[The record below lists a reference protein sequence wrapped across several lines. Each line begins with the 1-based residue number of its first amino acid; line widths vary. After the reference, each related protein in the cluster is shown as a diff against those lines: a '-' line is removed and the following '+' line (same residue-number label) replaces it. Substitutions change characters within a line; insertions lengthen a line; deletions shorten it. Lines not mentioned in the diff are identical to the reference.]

1 MINSG
6 WKFILLLVFGSLTSN
21 LTHVLNFYN
30 FTLQFSVE
38 NWYHF
43 LIVRKSST
51 TPGNHKSVWSPS
63 KVVEKIS
70 PPGGGGLNRVF
81 TVTHSYPRNHY
92 TQRLHSFSLEF
103 PKLGFSSSSEQN
115 FGIPQTWVPCLPHQN
130 HEFGFST
137 KTFKRVPMRKC
148 QQLICQCFFS
158 GMFLGTSNIKSAA
171 VRSAYRTLVNSCC
184 EPRKVT
190 LQTRST
196 L

>member
-63 KVVEKIS
+63 KVVEKNK
-70 PPGGGGLNRVF
+70 PPGGGLNRVF

-103 PKLGFSSSSEQN
+103 PKLGFFHPPPSKTLGFLRPGCHAYLIRITSLALAPKHSN
-115 FGIPQTWVPCLPHQN
+115 
-130 HEFGFST
+130 EFRCENVNNQFVNVFFLECSQG
-137 KTFKRVPMRKC
+137 RV
-148 QQLICQCFFS
+148 I
-158 GMFLGTSNIKSAA
+158 
-171 VRSAYRTLVNSCC
+171 
-184 EPRKVT
+184 
-190 LQTRST
+190 
-196 L
+196 